1 MPAATGSAAAT
12 GRPAPEERILD
23 LRDGLLI
30 LRLNWMAATVV
41 GIVLFAL
48 LMISYQ
54 AGIRAQQVRADAVAA
69 TNGGTGD
76 EAVDEAVTDQPL
88 APQMGSRSPSPAQ
101 PTQRPNP
108 GQVAVPSG
116 TGAAGAVV
124 QRETRVDQQGGL
136 FEHTFQDGHYVLVQ
150 HIPKR
155 RNREAQAVA
164 ESAALFLQQQ
174 GIAATIE
181 ETREQYNVIATQRF
195 GSTRAAGG
203 LLQRIRQLGKQ
214 EFGPRGLIYDLG
226 SAYVVTRTGD

>member
-1 MPAATGSAAAT
+1 VAAAT
-12 GRPAPEERILD
+12 G
-23 LRDGLLI
+23 
-30 LRLNWMAATVV
+30 
-41 GIVLFAL
+41 
-48 LMISYQ
+48 
-54 AGIRAQQVRADAVAA
+54 
-69 TNGGTGD
+69 GGGD
-76 EAVDEAVTDQPL
+76 EAADEQVADEPL
-88 APQMGSRSPSPAQ
+88 APEMGSRSPSPAQ
-101 PTQRPNP
+101 PTQRQNP

-116 TGAAGAVV
+116 AGAAAAAN
-124 QRETRVDQQGGL
+124 QRATQTDRRGGL
-136 FEHTFQDGHYVLVQ
+136 FDHTFQDGHYVLVQ

-155 RNREAQAVA
+155 TRQAREIA

-226 SAYVVTRTGD
+226 SAYVVTKNSD